1 MLRFKETFYIIFKE
15 KLAIHKSVNFF
26 TMKKTISFAI
36 LTFIFTCSFAQNFNS
51 KKLDSLFNILSA
63 NNKYMGNVAVAQN
76 GKTIYAKAIG
86 KADIEK
92 GKDAN
97 TDSKYRIGSISK
109 TFTATLIFK
118 AIEEKKLSHDQSIN
132 KFFPNVKNANI
143 ITVGNLLNHR
153 SGIFNLTNDAK
164 YLKWNTSPKSR
175 AELINIINTSPSI
188 FIPDSK
194 AEYSN
199 SNYIL
204 LSIILEKVYQKTYSE
219 ILEEKIINLLKL
231 KNTYYGS
238 KINIANNEVNSYAFT
253 GIWLKQPETDMSIP
267 LGAGAIVSN
276 PADLNTFITSLLNG
290 KLVST
295 QSVEQ
300 MKTIKDNYG
309 MGLTKVP
316 FYEHLGFGHGG
327 AIDGFTSLLYYFPA
341 DKLAVAINSNGNNY
355 DNNQILIAL
364 LSAYYNKP
372 FDIPSFTEIELKTE
386 DLDQYLGVYGAGSF
400 PMKIAITKKENVLI
414 AQATGQGPLEL
425 KATAKNTFEFIAA
438 GIVLEFNP
446 ATKQMTL
453 KQGGGKYL
461 FTKE

>member
-1 MLRFKETFYIIFKE
+1 
-15 KLAIHKSVNFF
+15 
-26 TMKKTISFAI
+26 MKKFLFLAF
-36 LTFIFTCSFAQNFNS
+36 LTVVSAAVSAQKFNS
-51 KKLDSLFNILSA
+51 SKLDSLFNILSA

-76 GKTIYAKAIG
+76 GKTIYKKAIG
-86 KADIEK
+86 KADVET

-118 AIEEKKLSHDQSIN
+118 AIDEKKLTLEESIN
-132 KFFPNVKNANI
+132 KYFPNVKNADK

-153 SGIFNLTNDAK
+153 SGIFNLTNDPN
-164 YLKWNTSPKSR
+164 YLKWNTAVKSR
-175 AELINIINTSPSI
+175 AELINMINASASN
-188 FIPDSK
+188 FAPDSK

-204 LSIILEKVYQKTYSE
+204 LSIILEKIYKKTYSALL
-219 ILEEKIINLLKL
+219 IEKIINPLQL
-231 KNTYYGS
+231 KNTYYGT
-238 KINIANNEVNSYAFT
+238 KINLANNEVNSYAFT
-253 GIWLKQPETDMSIP
+253 GVWLKQPETDMSIP

-276 PADLNTFITSLLNG
+276 PSDLNTFIAALLNG
-290 KLVST
+290 KLVSA
-295 QSVEQ
+295 QSLEK

-309 MGLTKVP
+309 MGLTRVP
-316 FYEHLGFGHGG
+316 FYDHTGFGHGG
-327 AIDGFTSLLYYFPA
+327 AIDGFTSLLFYFPT
-341 DKLAVAINSNGNNY
+341 DQLAVAITSNGNNY

-364 LSAYYNKP
+364 LSAYYGKS
-372 FDIPSFTEIELKTE
+372 FSIPSFTEIEVKAE
-386 DLDQYLGVYGAGSF
+386 DLDQYLGVYGATNF

-414 AQATGQGPLEL
+414 AQATGQGPLQL

-446 ATKQMTL
+446 TTKQMVL

-461 FTKE
+461 FTRE

>member
-1 MLRFKETFYIIFKE
+1 MRQTLLKVKSYIYIVL
-15 KLAIHKSVNFF
+15 KLLS
-26 TMKKTISFAI
+26 TMKKILFFA
-36 LTFIFTCSFAQNFNS
+36 FTVFLFTSSFAQNFNS
-51 KKLDSLFNILSA
+51 SKLDSLFNILSA

-86 KADIEK
+86 KADIET

-118 AIEEKKLSHDQSIN
+118 AIEEKKLSLDQSIN
-132 KFFPNVKNANI
+132 KYFPNVKNANK

-153 SGIFNLTNDAK
+153 SGIFNLTNDPN
-164 YLKWNTSPKSR
+164 YLNWNTSTKSR
-175 AELINIINTSPSI
+175 TELIDMISASASNFEPN
-188 FIPDSK
+188 SK

-204 LSIILEKVYQKTYSE
+204 LSIILEKIYQKTYSQ
-219 ILEEKIINLLKL
+219 ILNEKIIKPLQL
-231 KNTYYGS
+231 KNTYYGA
-238 KINIANNEVNSYAFT
+238 KINLANKEVNSYAFT

-276 PADLNTFITSLLNG
+276 PSELNIFIAALLNG
-290 KLVST
+290 KLVSA
-295 QSVEQ
+295 QSLEK
-300 MKTIKDNYG
+300 MKTIKDSYG

-316 FYEHLGFGHGG
+316 FYEHIGYGHGG
-327 AIDGFTSLLYYFPA
+327 AIDGFTSLLFYFPA
-341 DKLAVAINSNGNNY
+341 DQLAVAINSNGNNY

-364 LSAYYNKP
+364 LSAYYNKA
-372 FDIPSFTEIELKTE
+372 FDIPSFTEIAVKPE
-386 DLDQYLGVYGAGSF
+386 DLDQYLGTYGAANF

-446 ATKQMTL
+446 TTKQMVL
-453 KQGGGKYL
+453 KQGGGKYI